1 MDSQHRRA
9 QTEPMSIQD
18 NKALVRRFIG
28 EVFEQGRV
36 EAVDELCA
44 EDFIGHT
51 WGEID
56 RDGLKQTMGR
66 VAKSLAD
73 IQFTV
78 DDEIAE
84 GDRVAV
90 RVTASARQVGEIA
103 GQPATGNSYT
113 IGEIHIFRI
122 RDGKVTE
129 HWHQY
134 DQLGRMK
141 QLNPEPEA
149 VGATTGG

>member
-1 MDSQHRRA
+1 MALQGFGA
-9 QTEPMSIQD
+9 QTEPMTNDD
-18 NKALVRRFIG
+18 NKALVRRFIS
-28 EVFEQGRV
+28 EIFEQGRV
-36 EAVDELCA
+36 EVVDELCA
-44 EDFIGHT
+44 DDFIGHT

-56 RDGLKQTMGR
+56 RDGLRQTMGR

-73 IQFTV
+73 VRFTV
-78 DDEIAE
+78 EDEIAE

-103 GQPATGNSYT
+103 GQPASGRSYT
-113 IGEIHIFRI
+113 IGEIHIFRL

-134 DQLGRMK
+134 DQLARMK
-141 QLNPEPEA
+141 QL
-149 VGATTGG
+149 GGD

>member
-1 MDSQHRRA
+1 MAVQGASA
-9 QTEPMSIQD
+9 QTEPMTTQD
-18 NKALVRRFIG
+18 NKALVRRFIT
-28 EVFEQGRV
+28 EIFEQVRV
-36 EAVDELCA
+36 DAVDELCA

-66 VAKSLAD
+66 VAASLAD
-73 IQFTV
+73 IHFTV
-78 DDEIAE
+78 EDEIAE
-84 GDRVAV
+84 DDRVAV
-90 RVTASARQVGEIA
+90 RLTASARQVGEIA
-103 GQPATGNSYT
+103 GQAGTGRSYK

-134 DQLGRMK
+134 DQLSRMK
-141 QLNPEPEA
+141 QLNPEPA
-149 VGATTGG
+149 AATA